1 MPALSRMSRGALAA
15 VVLCISLPAFGASKQ
30 ETINQFT
37 VKAEEFTARDT
48 TKAVTAEIGLLK
60 AFLAEAQN
68 YLAQDEPD
76 DLDLALTR
84 VRTAAELI
92 DAELGRVEAETV
104 ATAAEARA
112 LAKEAELGKLNT
124 EIKALEKERA
134 AIEAGGAH

>member
-124 EIKALEKERA
+124 EIKALEKERS

>member
-1 MPALSRMSRGALAA
+1 MPALSRMSRGAIAA
-15 VVLCISLPAFGASKQ
+15 AVLCISLPAFGASKQ

-37 VKAEEFTARDT
+37 VKAEEFTARDS

-68 YLAQDEPD
+68 YLAQDEPE
-76 DLDLALTR
+76 DLDLALSR

-92 DAELGRVEAETV
+92 DAELARVEAETV
-104 ATAAEARA
+104 ATAAEAKA
-112 LAKEAELGKLNT
+112 LAKEADLGKLNT

-134 AIEAGGAH
+134 ALEAGGAH

>member
-68 YLAQDEPD
+68 YLAQDEPE
-76 DLDLALTR
+76 DLDLALAR
-84 VRTAAELI
+84 VRTAADLI